1 VRGYRAVVKI
11 DAAVNATLKAELEKA
26 AAGAPVSLPSGKTTF
41 SRGQNGTYEINVAD
55 PVVVAILFKE
65 IPVGAQSA
73 ADSDTWPAATVD
85 ALLIERLREK
95 AAKLRR

>member
-1 VRGYRAVVKI
+1 
-11 DAAVNATLKAELEKA
+11 
-26 AAGAPVSLPSGKTTF
+26 
-41 SRGQNGTYEINVAD
+41 
-55 PVVVAILFKE
+55 VVAILFKE